1 MCDKSNN
8 AKDIANALAKGELP
22 PLSAQPFNNSTAE
35 GIGIE
40 ISQRGLGKTTFGLQ
54 RINEGVEPKKK
65 D

>member
-8 AKDIANALAKGELP
+8 AKDIVNALQKGELP
-22 PLSAQPFNNSTAE
+22 PLSAQSVDNSTVE

-40 ISQRGLGKTTFGLQ
+40 ISQRGLGKTTFGLE
-54 RINEGVEPKKK
+54 RVNEGLDPNKK